1 MQIYLLEILQ
11 MHNQLYFKS
20 IMDLN
25 AVRLFVAV
33 VQAGSLSKASDE
45 LAVPIATISRQI
57 KLLEQSLNIQLFD
70 RHKTGVKP
78 TTQGQQFYEQVYL
91 DIDNLLHTERNLQ
104 ADKQTL
110 SGTLRISATIGA
122 DHIWDLL
129 SAFRHQY
136 PDVQVYVQAT
146 ERTVDLVAD
155 GIDVAFRSGD
165 LQTDNVIALPL
176 MKFRGM
182 WVASHDFIAKF
193 DKPRTPQDLLD
204 LPCASFGR
212 SGQKSISFA
221 WQDSQGDNGAIDV
234 PCVFLSND
242 NSAIIHLATTGQAA
256 CFISEYTAKGLIK
269 KGEVVPI
276 LADFPSAD
284 IFTTYALYLLHRHQ
298 SAVVKAFVE
307 FLKKQKTPPN
317 SP

>member
-1 MQIYLLEILQ
+1 
-11 MHNQLYFKS
+11 
-20 IMDLN
+20 MDLN

-45 LAVPIATISRQI
+45 LNVPIATISRQI

-104 ADKQTL
+104 TDKQTL

-129 SAFRHQY
+129 SAFQNKF

-146 ERTVDLVAD
+146 ERTVDLIAD
-155 GIDVAFRSGD
+155 GIDVAFRTGD
-165 LQTDNVIALPL
+165 LQTDNVIALP
-176 MKFRGM
+176 MMTMGGV
-182 WVASHDFIAKF
+182 WVASRDFIAKF

-212 SGQKSISFA
+212 LGQKSISFA

-242 NSAIIHLATTGQAA
+242 NSVITRLATTGQAA
-256 CFISEYTAKGLIK
+256 CFISEYTAKDLIN

-276 LADFPSAD
+276 LEDFPSAD
-284 IFTTYALYLLHRHQ
+284 IFTTYALYLSHCHQ

-307 FLKKQKTPPN
+307 FLKEQKTPPK

>member
-1 MQIYLLEILQ
+1 
-11 MHNQLYFKS
+11 
-20 IMDLN
+20 MDLN
-25 AVRLFVAV
+25 AVRLFVAT

-45 LAVPIATISRQI
+45 LNVPIATISRQI

-104 ADKQTL
+104 TDKQTL
-110 SGTLRISATIGA
+110 SGVLRVSTIIGA

-129 SAFRHQY
+129 TAFQNKF

-155 GIDVAFRSGD
+155 GIDVAFRTGD

-176 MKFRGM
+176 MTMGGV
-182 WVASHDFIAKF
+182 WVASSDFVAKYGEP
-193 DKPRTPQDLLD
+193 KNPQELLNV
-204 LPCASFGR
+204 PCASFGR
-212 SGQKSISFA
+212 LGQKSISFQ
-221 WQDSQGDNGAIDV
+221 WQNPQGKKESLDV
-234 PCVFLSND
+234 PCVLLSND
-242 NSAIIHLATTGQAA
+242 NSAILHLAATGRAA
-256 CFISEYTAKGLIK
+256 CFISEYTAKDLIA

-284 IFTTYALYLLHRHQ
+284 IFTTYALYLSHRHQ

-307 FLKKQKTPPN
+307 FLKAQKNTA
-317 SP
+317 